1 MIRKDSSAFSFTA
14 ENCFDRVVLVM
25 KIQNGLDHVRE
36 CAVADV
42 VQKSGNKYGGIF
54 VFGYRVLC
62 AKPFE
67 DPRCEMIGPETV
79 REP

>member
-1 MIRKDSSAFSFTA
+1 M
-14 ENCFDRVVLVM
+14 
-25 KIQNGLDHVRE
+25 RE
-36 CAVADV
+36 GTVADV
-42 VQKSGNKYGGIF
+42 VQKSRNKYGGIF

-67 DPRCEMIGPETV
+67 DARCEMIGPEAV